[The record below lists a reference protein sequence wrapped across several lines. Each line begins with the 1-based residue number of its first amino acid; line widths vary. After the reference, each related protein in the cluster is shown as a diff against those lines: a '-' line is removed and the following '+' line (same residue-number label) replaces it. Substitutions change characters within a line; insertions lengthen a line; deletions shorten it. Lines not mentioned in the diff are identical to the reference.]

1 MLELQVGRGRGP
13 GQAASVIVHGEE
25 GAFPFICRVEVGTR
39 NPDKKSF
46 SGKFP
51 SGPVAKTPPSKA
63 GCVCVQS
70 LLGELRSF
78 MSWGTVK
85 N

>member
-1 MLELQVGRGRGP
+1 MQELQLGRGRGP
-13 GQAASVIVHGEE
+13 GQAAGVIVHGEG
-25 GAFPFICRVEVGTR
+25 GAFPFICRVEVGTG

-46 SGKFP
+46 SGKLP
-51 SGPVAKTPPSKA
+51 SGPVVKTPPSNA
-63 GCVCVQS
+63 GGVCVQS

-78 MSWGTVK
+78 MPQSTVK